1 MQVMQKNSC
10 KLEFSL
16 LKICPLLYTAKAQH
30 ISHDET
36 FLTNLPGP
44 IVYNILISHLYAAIF
59 AVVLSG
65 NPHLGITIIS
75 CVALSNTPVTS
86 IPAIS

>member
-44 IVYNILISHLYAAIF
+44 IVYKISHLYGAIF

-65 NPHLGITIIS
+65 NPHLGINIIS